1 MSRRS
6 TGGLSAG
13 LASTAAPSL
22 LILIFLSRASQ
33 NAAQTTF
40 PLIGRDLLGMGQFAV
55 GAAVAAAGLANVLC
69 STFLVGGR
77 PHFSASLLLAVG
89 QALALLSFVVL
100 TVPMGRIGLWTGA
113 VGVGAAAGI
122 VFPSLMTVVA
132 RGAGGRRTRALA
144 FMSLALSASLVV
156 GPLLEAGALRLLR
169 DSLRAGLGALVAL
182 PAAATVLAVRAA
194 WRDRRR
200 IPVGDIV
207 AKPRGGPTG
216 ERPAQPTGER
226 PAPPGSSL
234 AAAFRLALTVMLTYQ
249 VPFVAIVGFGA
260 LLARRADGISASGTQ
275 VAFAAFFAA
284 SAGVRVLLAAVA
296 PDRHLS
302 RILASSAVLTMLGVA
317 GVGLARNFP
326 ELLGAMAVLG
336 IPHGTTFPLAS
347 SILAERARTDERQ
360 LVRANGR
367 LMAGTNGASFIVPFV
382 FGWVASALGYRA
394 MFLLLEVPVAV
405 AVGFLAAQLL
415 SPHSP
420 LREEPR
426 SLTATSPA
434 GP

>member
-1 MSRRS
+1 M
-6 TGGLSAG
+6 TSA
-13 LASTAAPSL
+13 AAPSL

-55 GAAVAAAGLANVLC
+55 GTAVAVAGLANVLC

-77 PHFSASLLLAVG
+77 PRFSAPALLAVG
-89 QALALLSFVVL
+89 QAVALLSFVVL

-113 VGVGAAAGI
+113 VGVGASAGI

-132 RGAGGRRTRALA
+132 SGAGGRRTRALA
-144 FMSLALSASLVV
+144 LMSLALSASLVV
-156 GPLLEAGALRLLR
+156 GPLLEAGALRLLG

-182 PAAATVLAVRAA
+182 PAAATVLAIRAA
-194 WRDRRR
+194 QRDRRR
-200 IPVGDIV
+200 VQVGDIV
-207 AKPRGGPTG
+207 AKRRGEPTR
-216 ERPAQPTGER
+216 ERPAQT
-226 PAPPGSSL
+226 GSSL

-275 VAFAAFFAA
+275 LAFAAFFAA
-284 SAGVRVLLAAVA
+284 SAGVRLLLAAVA
-296 PDRHLS
+296 PDRHLG
-302 RILASSAVLTMLGVA
+302 RILASSAALTMLGVA
-317 GVGLARNFP
+317 GVGLARDFP

-336 IPHGTTFPLAS
+336 IPHGTTFPVAS
-347 SILAERARTDERQ
+347 SILAERARADERQ

-367 LMAGTNGASFIVPFV
+367 LMAGTNGASVIVPFV

-394 MFLLLEVPVAV
+394 MFLILEVPVAV
-405 AVGFLAAQLL
+405 AVGLLAAQLM

-426 SLTATSPA
+426 SLSAASPT